1 MQYMDNFATF
11 EKRSMYYKWTTV
23 YYVSIILIHRSNTQ
37 MYDFVSLSPK
47 YILRIDMANSHP
59 ANYESIDR

>member
-11 EKRSMYYKWTTV
+11 EKRSMYYKLTSV

-37 MYDFVSLSPK
+37 MYDFVSLGPK
-47 YILRIDMANSHP
+47 YTYIVAYNEVIIKYYVRS
-59 ANYESIDR
+59 YS